1 MHNDALAASPWKT
14 IMFFAIVFFGSIAFI
29 VTVSLIP
36 DRWERSGW
44 RDAVVIRVCQ
54 GGIPVVR
61 LPDGSTWVRIS
72 WSIRYPVENAEKVCA
87 P

>member
-1 MHNDALAASPWKT
+1 MHNDALADSPWKI
-14 IMFFAIVFFGSIAFI
+14 IMFFAIASFGSIAFM

-36 DRWERSGW
+36 DKWERAGW